1 MQAPRKAFKSID
13 EYIAAFP
20 IDVQAKLQEMGNTI
34 RECAPEA
41 TEAISYSMPTF
52 KLNGNLVHF
61 AAFQHHIGFFPTA
74 SGVEEFEERLSRY
87 KHSKGAIQ
95 SPLDEQLPLDLVREI
110 VKFRV
115 AENKAKVKKGK
126 A

>member
-1 MQAPRKAFKSID
+1 MQGSRKAFKTID
-13 EYIAAFP
+13 EYISAFP
-20 IDVQAKLQEMGNTI
+20 MDVQAKLQEMRDAI
-34 RECAPEA
+34 HECAPEA

-74 SGVEEFEERLSRY
+74 SGVEEFEKKLSRY

-95 SPLDEQLPLDLVREI
+95 FPLNEELPLDLVREI
-110 VKFRV
+110 VKYRV